1 MTRIFEELEN
11 SFDFIV
17 AHDTEFKGDMK
28 DAGEL
33 NDPVCSV
40 YKDLKTNKILHLIG
54 KHKFPYPADKTLIIA
69 HNVGAEAHTLLSNG
83 NKLPLWW
90 WDTMIEDKKLNFGK
104 VQGHGLLAC
113 CKRYGIETISE
124 DLKKYFINMIL
135 DNDNYSDDQW
145 SKIIGYCQKDVEALE
160 KLFFKQLEDI
170 ETVKNLIGPRSII
183 SQALFSGASMAC
195 TAKVEFNGMH
205 VNNKLLDKVQEN
217 FPRIKK
223 QMIEQLNNKLGVYDE
238 NQTLKYEKFYA
249 MVERN
254 KLLPTWPI
262 TATGKLKTDDKTVF
276 HFAQSC
282 DDINDFY
289 LLSEFVNS
297 QKLKGFIVGPDNK
310 ARTPY
315 FMYGLKTGRTNPSTS
330 RHPFNAPKCMRNLI
344 KPPPEKVSVNFDYKN
359 QEIAI
364 AAYLSGDPQLIA
376 AVETGDPY
384 IATARLVGAVPIGAT
399 KKSHPKERDLYKV
412 TLLACLYRQGAAN
425 MSKRMNINID
435 VGTEYEVKIK
445 NIYNEYF
452 RWVKP
457 IVDRALLQGFL
468 ETKHGFRY
476 YINPGEHYNPRTFY
490 NFPIQSHGSEMLRH
504 ALVGITKAGIELNA
518 LIHDGIVV
526 TLDRKKFRKQFLKV
540 QKIMEEASRKIL
552 NDTKKTNYICPVD
565 WQVIRTGM
573 TQKDDEQSK
582 WERIMNIINTGTQV
596 KSTGVYTQGQTPI
609 VTPGNK
615 SALRVNINNLNKY
628 IYTV

>member
-1 MTRIFEELEN
+1 MTRIFEELKK

-40 YKDLKTNKILHLIG
+40 YKDLKSGKVLDFKG
-54 KHKFPYPADKTLIIA
+54 KHKFPYPVDKTLIIA

-104 VQGHGLLAC
+104 VQSHGLLHC

-135 DNDNYSDDQW
+135 DNKNYSDDQW
-145 SKIIGYCQKDVEALE
+145 SQIIGYCQKDVEALE
-160 KLFFKQLEDI
+160 NLFFKQLEQM
-170 ETVKNLIGPRSII
+170 EKERPLTGPRSII

-205 VNNKLLDKVQEN
+205 VNNELLTKLQDN
-217 FPRIKK
+217 FPRIKR
-223 QMIEQLNNKLGVYDE
+223 QMIKQLNNKLGVYDE

-254 KLLPTWPI
+254 ELLGAWPI

-282 DDINDFY
+282 EDINDFY

-297 QKLKGFIVGPDNK
+297 QKLKGFIVGPDHK

-344 KPPPEKVSVNFDYKN
+344 KPPPDKVSVNFDYKN

-384 IATARLVGAVPIGAT
+384 IATARLVGAVPVGAT
-399 KKSHPKERDLYKV
+399 KKSHSKERNLYKV
-412 TLLACLYRQGAAN
+412 TLLACLYRQGAVN

-435 VGTEYEVKIK
+435 VGTEYQVKIK

-452 RWVKP
+452 RWIKP

-476 YINPGEHYNPRTFY
+476 YVNPGEHYNPRTFY

-504 ALVGITKAGIELNA
+504 ALIGITKAGIELNA

-540 QKIMEEASRKIL
+540 KKIMEEASRKIL

-573 TQKDDEQSK
+573 TQDDDEQSK
-582 WERIMNIINTGTQV
+582 WDRIINIINTGTQG
-596 KSTGVYTQGQTPI
+596 KSTGVHTQGETPI
-609 VTPGNK
+609 VTPGNN
-615 SALRVNINNLNKY
+615 SALRVSLNNLNKY